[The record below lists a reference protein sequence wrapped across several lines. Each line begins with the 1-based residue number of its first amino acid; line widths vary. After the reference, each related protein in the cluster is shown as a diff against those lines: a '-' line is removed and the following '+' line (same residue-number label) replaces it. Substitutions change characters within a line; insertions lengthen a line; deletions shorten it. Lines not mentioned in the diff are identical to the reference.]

1 MSSVCGSTARRF
13 LPFSRLSPVDTS
25 RKLTPAIAAKNMMSV
40 ASQREIVI
48 RPLPGRK
55 LRGKWALP
63 SIAAF
68 PRPIEASNL
77 RRVWDGFP
85 PFPPV
90 FSRFSA

>member
-55 LRGKWALP
+55 LGGKWAFP
-63 SIAAF
+63 SIDAVD
-68 PRPIEASNL
+68 RDL
-77 RRVWDGFP
+77 RSGPSLRGK
-85 PFPPV
+85 
-90 FSRFSA
+90 